1 MNLNVK
7 HECQKQRLI
16 EALLFRSFNCSNPS
30 WNTSGIQHLD
40 RAYFE
45 SAMNEQIA
53 AEEPLAPRVRISDAS
68 ASGAANTA
76 PPLEYL
82 YTNRLV

>member
-1 MNLNVK
+1 MERKVWHKWSK
-7 HECQKQRLI
+7 HRPI
-16 EALLFRSFNCSNPS
+16 EDPLFPSFNCSNSS
-30 WNTSGIQHLD
+30 WNTSGIQNLD

-53 AEEPLAPRVRISDAS
+53 AEEPLAPRVRIYDAS
-68 ASGAANTA
+68 AAGAANMA